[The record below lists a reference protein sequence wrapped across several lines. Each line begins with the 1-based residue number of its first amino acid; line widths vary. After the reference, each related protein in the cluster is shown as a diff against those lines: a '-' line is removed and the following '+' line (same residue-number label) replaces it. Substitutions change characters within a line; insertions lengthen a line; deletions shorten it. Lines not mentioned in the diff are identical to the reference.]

1 MQIEWVNHAS
11 FVLRSGECA
20 VIMDP
25 WLEGSVFDE
34 SWSLLAPSI
43 FTDRDFETITHI
55 WFSHEHPD
63 HFFPPNL
70 LPIPAE
76 IRARIHVI
84 FQPTI
89 DRRVV
94 DFCRKV
100 GFASVAELPA
110 TWHPIG
116 ADLSIW
122 CEPAGRGDTWAAFR
136 SASHTLLNINDCIY
150 LDKDELRPRSQDR
163 QDRYAGHAIFV
174 CELVGNKHDEPVWE
188 TAAAGQLEKIRR
200 EVEVLEPAFVLLS
213 ASYVFFDHEENWYMN
228 QWVNTVHKAFEY
240 VSQLPGT
247 TPVVLYPGD
256 KWLAGTEHDLS
267 SALARYAVDQDRALA
282 RGPQHKSKRV
292 ERTTLEEAGRDF
304 IRRLRSRN
312 SLLLLSRIP
321 SARVFV
327 TDYGE
332 YYSLSLRGLTPAKR
346 SLADVSLSSSALLYC
361 LKNDWGGETLFI
373 NGRFEVPEGGNWER
387 SSLAG
392 LLSQGLIGT
401 VHSTILAITP
411 KSSHDCSRGRRRPPS
426 HVCPEETSR
435 SNHLSLIADPFL
447 RHLGRGR
454 ASW

>member
-1 MQIEWVNHAS
+1 MTRKAVFSIGNPEVTLAAVDVSWFPERSATNTGTIMQIEWVNHAS
-11 FVLRSGECA
+11 FVLRSGGYA

-34 SWSLLAPSI
+34 SWSLLAPSV
-43 FTDRDFETITHI
+43 FTNRDFETITHI

-70 LPIPAE
+70 LRIPPE

-122 CEPAGRGDTWAAFR
+122 CEPASRGDSWAAFR
-136 SASHTLLNINDCIY
+136 SASHTLLKLNDCIY
-150 LDKDELRPRSQDR
+150 LDKDELRPLKQKIGKIDALVTQFS
-163 QDRYAGHAIFV
+163 YASWW
-174 CELVGNKHDEPVWE
+174 GNKHDAPAWE
-188 TAAAGQLEKIRR
+188 AAAAEQLDKIRR
-200 EVEVLEPAFVLLS
+200 EVQVLEPAFVLLS

-228 QWVNTVHKAFEY
+228 QWMNTVHKAFEY

-247 TPVVLYPGD
+247 APVALYPGD
-256 KWLAGTEHDLS
+256 TWLAGTKHDS
-267 SALARYAVDQDRALA
+267 SLALARYAADQDRALA

-292 ERTTLEEAGRDF
+292 ERNTLEEAGRDF
-304 IRRLRSRN
+304 IRRLRRRN
-312 SLLLLSRIP
+312 SLLLLLRIP

-332 YYSLSLRGLTPAKR
+332 HFSLSLRGLTPAKQ

-361 LKNDWGGETLFI
+361 LNNDWGGETLFI
-373 NGRFEVPEGGNWER
+373 NGRFEVPRGGDWPSFSR
-387 SSLAG
+387 WFAIAG
-392 LLSQGLIGT
+392 ANRHGT
-401 VHSTILAITP
+401 FYDFGYYAKKLTRVL
-411 KSSHDCSRGRRRPPS
+411 
-426 HVCPEETSR
+426 
-435 SNHLSLIADPFL
+435 
-447 RHLGRGR
+447 GR
-454 ASW
+454 AS